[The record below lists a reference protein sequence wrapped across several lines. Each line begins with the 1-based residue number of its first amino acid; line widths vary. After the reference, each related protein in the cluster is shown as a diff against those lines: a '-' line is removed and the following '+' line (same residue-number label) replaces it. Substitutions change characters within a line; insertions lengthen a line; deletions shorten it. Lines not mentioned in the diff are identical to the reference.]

1 MAKKKNKPVFVCNSC
16 GEDYLKWQGKCDNCG
31 EWDSIKELRQY
42 KSTSSAKS
50 STRLS
55 NTVSQQ
61 TVKLSDC
68 SVKDINRVSTG
79 LKEVDRVL
87 GSGTVPGSLV
97 LVGGNPGIGKSTLML
112 HVAANM
118 DKSGKS
124 ILYVSGEESLEQ
136 LALRSKRLKVADA
149 DINLITE
156 TSIDHIMGT
165 IDDIKPDMVILDSIQ
180 TVFSPDVESAPGS
193 VNQVRECTSIL
204 LKHIKESGTTLFII
218 GHVTKDGA
226 IAGPRLLE
234 HMVDT
239 VLYFEGDSNFQHRI
253 LRAVKNRFGPSDEI
267 AILSMMDDGLKEVT
281 NASSFFLAHR
291 GESQTGCAIVP
302 VREGSRILVMELQ
315 ALVNSSHFGM
325 PQRVASG
332 INPKKLALIVAVLE
346 RYAGVELGDHDIFFN
361 ITGGL
366 SVSEP
371 AIDVALAASLLSS
384 FQNRPVRNGLGFIG
398 EIGLGGE
405 IREVNSMEQRIKEL
419 ASLGFKEC
427 LVPISGK
434 GGRWIN
440 CSKDIK
446 LIECK
451 DVRSLEDLI
460 F

>member
-1 MAKKKNKPVFVCNSC
+1 MAKKKKPLFVCNSC

-42 KSTSSAKS
+42 KSTSSISSKS
-50 STRLS
+50 INVHSAIKP
-55 NTVSQQ
+55 
-61 TVKLSDC
+61 VKLAEC
-68 SVKDINRVSTG
+68 SIKDIERVSTG

-87 GSGTVPGSLV
+87 GGGTVPGSMV

-118 DKSGKS
+118 DSSGKN
-124 ILYVSGEESLEQ
+124 ILYVSGEESMEQ
-136 LALRSKRLKVADA
+136 LALRSKRLKVSQAQ
-149 DINLITE
+149 IQLITE
-156 TSIDHIMGT
+156 TSIDMIMAT
-165 IDDIKPDMVILDSIQ
+165 IDDIKPDLVILDSIQ

-204 LKHIKESGTTLFII
+204 LKYIKESGTTLFII

-267 AILSMMDDGLKEVT
+267 AILSMMDDGLKEVN

-291 GESQTGCAIVP
+291 GESQIGCAVVP

-315 ALVNSSHFGM
+315 ALVNASHFGM

-346 RYAGVELGDHDIFFN
+346 RYAGIELGDHDIFFN

-371 AIDVALAASLLSS
+371 AIDTALAASLISS
-384 FQNRPVRNGLGFIG
+384 FQNRTLRNRLGFIG

-419 ASLGFKEC
+419 ESLGFMEC
-427 LVPISGK
+427 IVPVAGK
-434 GGRWIN
+434 NSRWKN
-440 CSKDIK
+440 VAKKIK
-446 LIECK
+446 LVECK
-451 DVRSLEDLI
+451 DVKSLEYYI

>member
-1 MAKKKNKPVFVCNSC
+1 MAKKKNKPVFVCTSC
-16 GEDYLKWQGKCDNCG
+16 GEDYLKWQGKCTNCG

-42 KSTSSAKS
+42 KSNSSNGSTSR
-50 STRLS
+50 TG
-55 NTVSQQ
+55 NTATQQ
-61 TVKLSDC
+61 IVKLSEC
-68 SVKDINRVSTG
+68 SIKDIERITTG
-79 LKEVDRVL
+79 LVEVDRVL
-87 GSGTVPGSLV
+87 GGGAVPGSMV

-118 DKSGKS
+118 DSNGKK

-149 DINLITE
+149 EINLITE
-156 TSIDHIMGT
+156 TSIDLIMGT
-165 IDDIKPDMVILDSIQ
+165 IDDLKPDMVILDSIQ
-180 TVFSPDVESAPGS
+180 TVFSPDVDSSPGS

-204 LKHIKESGTTLFII
+204 LKHIKESGATLFII

-267 AILSMMDDGLKEVT
+267 AILSMMDAGLKEVN

-302 VREGSRILVMELQ
+302 VKEGSRILVMELQ
-315 ALVNSSHFGM
+315 ALVNASHFGM

-346 RYAGVELGDHDIFFN
+346 RYAGIELGDHDIFFN

-371 AIDVALAASLLSS
+371 AIDTALAVSLISS
-384 FQNRPVRNGLGFIG
+384 FQNRPLRNGLGFIG

-419 ASLGFKEC
+419 ETLGFSEC
-427 LVPISGK
+427 VVPVSGK
-434 GGRWIN
+434 NSRW
-440 CSKDIK
+440 KMAAKK
-446 LIECK
+446 LKVIECK
-451 DVRSLEDLI
+451 DVKSLEDLV